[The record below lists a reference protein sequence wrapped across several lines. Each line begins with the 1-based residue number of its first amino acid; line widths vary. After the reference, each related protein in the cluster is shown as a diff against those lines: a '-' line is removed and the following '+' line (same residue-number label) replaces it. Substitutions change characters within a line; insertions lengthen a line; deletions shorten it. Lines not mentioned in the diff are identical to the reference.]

1 MEKNV
6 RKRIA
11 LMGLFLLG
19 VFFTNAQTRESHPAW
34 VVSKD
39 VQKVANK
46 KMYNDENMRKSYMMA
61 PSVGTPSWIISKGV
75 YRYDKESAPSQGNV
89 AMKGYPSWIISK
101 GVQRIKK

>member
-6 RKRIA
+6 KRIT

-19 VFFTNAQTRESHPAW
+19 VFFANAQTRESHPAW

-46 KMYNDENMRKSYMMA
+46 KMYDDENMRKSHMMA
-61 PSVGTPSWIISKGV
+61 PSIGAPSWIISKGV
-75 YRYDKESAPSQGNV
+75 HRSGKESTQLRGNV
-89 AMKGYPSWIISK
+89 TMKGYPSWIISK

>member
-1 MEKNV
+1 MK
-6 RKRIA
+6 ISA

-19 VFFTNAQTRESHPAW
+19 VFFANAQTRESHPAW

-46 KMYNDENMRKSYMMA
+46 KMYEDENLRKSHMRA
-61 PSVGTPSWIISKGV
+61 PSIGTSSWIISKGV
-75 YRYDKESAPSQGNV
+75 NRYDKGSTQLQGNV
-89 AMKGYPSWIISK
+89 TMKGYPSWIISK